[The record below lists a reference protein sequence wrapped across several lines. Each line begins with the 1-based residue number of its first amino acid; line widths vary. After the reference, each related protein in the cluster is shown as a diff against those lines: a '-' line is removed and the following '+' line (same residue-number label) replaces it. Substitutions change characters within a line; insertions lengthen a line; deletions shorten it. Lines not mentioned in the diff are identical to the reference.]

1 LHAVVPSSNDLP
13 PGIIY
18 VLKNIN
24 EKINIDKLNRLHPF
38 YMVYIGDEGGVICD
52 YLSPKKLLD
61 EMRRFCQNRDEPY
74 KELCRLF
81 NAETKDGRDMS
92 MYSKLLQ
99 GAIQSIIKTKEEK
112 DIDSL
117 FRQGGTTALDI
128 NIKGLDDF
136 ELIAFLVIKGD
147 KNG

>member
-1 LHAVVPSSNDLP
+1 MPELP

-24 EKINIDKLNRLHPF
+24 EKINIDKQNRLHPF
-38 YMVYIGDEGGVICD
+38 YMVYIADNGEVMCD

-61 EMRRFCQNRDEPY
+61 EMRRLCQNRKEPD
-74 KELCRLF
+74 KELCKLF
-81 NAETKDGRDMS
+81 NDETKDGRDMS
-92 MYSKLLQ
+92 KYSKLLQ
-99 GAIQSIIKTKEEK
+99 DVIVSIINTKEEK

-117 FRQGGTTALDI
+117 FRQGGTTALDA

-136 ELIAFLVIKGD
+136 ELIAFLVVREGAK
-147 KNG
+147 